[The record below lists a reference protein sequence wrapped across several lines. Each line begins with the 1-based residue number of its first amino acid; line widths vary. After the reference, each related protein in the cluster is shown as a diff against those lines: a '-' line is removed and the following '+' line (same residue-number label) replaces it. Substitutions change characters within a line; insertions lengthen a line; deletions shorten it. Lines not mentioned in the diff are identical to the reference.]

1 MSFLLYAPNV
11 HLFAFHLSEI
21 EDPDSDPD
29 YQPHYL
35 CDRCLEIFH
44 QFQIQQ
50 ALKLRDVNSNMR
62 IDLLEGTSEENIML
76 SLEGRLEDKHIT
88 GLVGYLQLYDSYA
101 LYLNLRI
108 PELEQTQNRTQPV
121 DAAIFQQFNCNQQL
135 ILNSSI
141 GQVIIL
147 TGWLSQAQQQQ
158 EPKIWQQMADY
169 CVQSFLGTSKFPL
182 PPCYQVNQ
190 LFGSP
195 VFEYGDPQNP
205 DKTQTIWVWLFFDE
219 SEEAQKPSADA
230 DSNLCFL
237 DQELL
242 DLFFYR
248 QKMIKTFEFSREN
261 YRETRAQYQKMGS
274 EVKAIRFLTLHKK
287 SSPEEKLSE
296 LTLIK
301 LQQSLVELLE
311 MDINFSEN
319 LRELEASRLTLKA
332 NTSNYR
338 KKLALI
344 QSYYPQEKLD
354 ILEIFLNKNCVNFQ
368 EQIKMDLGYFR
379 HIRSLADK
387 AVASIRGIVEIEQTQ
402 RDRLRQD
409 QEKQLENT
417 IQAIGLAVGI
427 GAIFAS
433 SAGLI
438 DRPWR
443 TPWADDRSSYPH
455 PFLIAFFGSLLLAG
469 IFYFGV
475 KWCQN
480 RGGKRKKF

>member
-11 HLFAFHLSEI
+11 HLFAFHLGEI
-21 EDPDSDPD
+21 ENLDGDSE
-29 YQPHYL
+29 YEPHYL
-35 CDRCLEIFH
+35 RQRCLEIFH

-50 ALKLRDVNSNMR
+50 ALNLRAVTPNLRM
-62 IDLLEGTSEENIML
+62 DLLEGTSEENILL
-76 SLEGRLEDKHIT
+76 SLEGKLADKQKIT
-88 GLVGYLQLYDSYA
+88 GVVGYLQLYDSYA

-108 PELEQTQNRTQPV
+108 PELDESQNRTQPV
-121 DAAIFQQFNCNQQL
+121 DAAIFKQFNQNQQL
-135 ILNSSI
+135 ILDSSI

-147 TGWLSQAQQQQ
+147 TGWLSRAQQQQ
-158 EPKIWQQMADY
+158 GPIIWQEMADY
-169 CVQSFLGTSKFPL
+169 CLQSFLATSDSPL

-195 VFEYGDPQNP
+195 VFEYGDPRNP
-205 DKTQTIWVWLFFDE
+205 DKTQTIWVWLFLDE
-219 SEEAQKPSADA
+219 SDEVEKPSADA

-248 QKMIKTFEFSREN
+248 QKVIKTFELSREN
-261 YRETRAQYQKMGS
+261 YRDTRAQYQKMGD
-274 EVKAIRFLTLHKK
+274 EVEAIRSLILDKK
-287 SSPEEKLSE
+287 SSSEKLSE
-296 LTLIK
+296 STLID
-301 LQQSLVELLE
+301 LQKSLVELLE
-311 MDINFSEN
+311 LDISFSEN
-319 LRELEASRLTLKA
+319 LRVLETSRLTLKA
-332 NTSNYR
+332 NASNYR

-354 ILEIFLNKNCVNFQ
+354 ILESFGDKNCVNFQ
-368 EQIKMDLGYFR
+368 EQIKLDLGYFR

-417 IQAIGLAVGI
+417 IQAIGLAVGT

-433 SAGLI
+433 SAGSI
-438 DRPWR
+438 TDPWR
-443 TPWADDRSSYPH
+443 SPWAADRSSYPH
-455 PFLIAFFGSLLLAG
+455 PFLIAVFGSFLLAA
-469 IFYFGV
+469 IVYVGV

-480 RGGKRKKF
+480 RGGKRKKN